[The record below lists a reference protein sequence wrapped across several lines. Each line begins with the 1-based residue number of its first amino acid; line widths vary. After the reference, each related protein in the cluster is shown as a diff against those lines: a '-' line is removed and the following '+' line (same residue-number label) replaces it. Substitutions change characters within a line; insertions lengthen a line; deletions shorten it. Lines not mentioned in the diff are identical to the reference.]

1 MKYRAIRSLNINYK
15 AIGSLN
21 MNYKS
26 NRVPSRS
33 GSGAVAGGRTVTG
46 ERRRRHDPPPPA
58 ERRLHAL
65 SAAGRRIPAS
75 TCRQEVG
82 SFSASH
88 LQEAVL
94 CSVGACW
101 MGPRVA
107 SRLQ

>member
-1 MKYRAIRSLNINYK
+1 MKYR

-26 NRVPSRS
+26 NRVPSRSGS

-65 SAAGRRIPAS
+65 SAAERRIPAS
-75 TCRQEVG
+75 SRRQEVG

-88 LQEAVL
+88 HQEATL

-107 SRLQ
+107 SVLQ